1 MRFAN
6 ISSRNKIPLYG
17 TKTCN
22 DHVTQ
27 NGNEYTGKAQ
37 ETRIIASC
45 QVSSCIHRNVIKV
58 ISFHKL

>member
-22 DHVTQ
+22 YHVTQ
-27 NGNEYTGKAQ
+27 NGNEYAGKAQ

-45 QVSSCIHRNVIKV
+45 QVSSCIYIGT
-58 ISFHKL
+58 